1 MTTLTEEGHYLTDEL
16 VRNENVLDEDE
27 VYEEENMTDW
37 IKWMPDPVDADPCKF
52 IHLRLLIHNLHTIV
66 LCFMFLAKS
75 SKRFRN
81 SDTVSMLVDIYGT
94 RELFVNEYRALLA
107 DRLLTQ
113 FMDNIG
119 DEIRYLELLK
129 LRCLLIFLNQIYS
142 IKMVTEK

>member
-1 MTTLTEEGHYLTDEL
+1 MIL
-16 VRNENVLDEDE
+16 LDNFD
-27 VYEEENMTDW
+27 
-37 IKWMPDPVDADPCKF
+37 I
-52 IHLRLLIHNLHTIV
+52 
-66 LCFMFLAKS
+66 LAKS

-81 SDTVSMLVDIYGT
+81 SDVVSMLVDIYGT

-129 LRCLLIFLNQIYS
+129 LRRVFMFNTFS
-142 IKMVTEK
+142 N

>member
-1 MTTLTEEGHYLTDEL
+1 MTTLTEEGHYLTDDL
-16 VRNENVLDEDE
+16 VRNEKVLDEDD
-27 VYEEENMTDW
+27 VYDEDNMTGW
-37 IKWMPDPVDADPCKF
+37 VKWTPDPVDADPCKYLF
-52 IHLRLLIHNLHTIV
+52 IRILTSIMTR
-66 LCFMFLAKS
+66 FFFFLAKS

-129 LRCLLIFLNQIYS
+129 LRC
-142 IKMVTEK
+142 V

>member
-1 MTTLTEEGHYLTDEL
+1 MLVYLYMYKILSFT
-16 VRNENVLDEDE
+16 NQ
-27 VYEEENMTDW
+27 
-37 IKWMPDPVDADPCKF
+37 F
-52 IHLRLLIHNLHTIV
+52 
-66 LCFMFLAKS
+66 FFLAKS

-129 LRCLLIFLNQIYS
+129 LR
-142 IKMVTEK
+142 

>member
-1 MTTLTEEGHYLTDEL
+1 M
-16 VRNENVLDEDE
+16 
-27 VYEEENMTDW
+27 
-37 IKWMPDPVDADPCKF
+37 
-52 IHLRLLIHNLHTIV
+52 
-66 LCFMFLAKS
+66 S

-129 LRCLLIFLNQIYS
+129 LRLVFIFKNNFKQIISYNPFYTNNNKY
-142 IKMVTEK
+142 IYL

>member
-1 MTTLTEEGHYLTDEL
+1 MQY
-16 VRNENVLDEDE
+16 
-27 VYEEENMTDW
+27 
-37 IKWMPDPVDADPCKF
+37 F
-52 IHLRLLIHNLHTIV
+52 ILFINFNI
-66 LCFMFLAKS
+66 LAKS

-81 SDTVSMLVDIYGT
+81 SDVVSMLVDIYGT

-129 LRCLLIFLNQIYS
+129 LRRVFMLKTIS
-142 IKMVTEK
+142 ITIT